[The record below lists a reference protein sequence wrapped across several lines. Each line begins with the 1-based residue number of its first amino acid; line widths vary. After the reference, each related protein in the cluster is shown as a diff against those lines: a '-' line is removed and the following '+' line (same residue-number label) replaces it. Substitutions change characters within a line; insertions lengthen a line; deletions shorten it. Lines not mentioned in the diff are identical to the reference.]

1 LSRIV
6 KKRER
11 RIAVATTAAVALQFV
26 RESSRTKEANLE
38 GRPVEMSESGHYLT
52 ARSLYDEKA
61 FFLPSIS
68 RKTSS
73 TVVSAVVSV
82 NYR

>member
-1 LSRIV
+1 
-6 KKRER
+6 
-11 RIAVATTAAVALQFV
+11 VATTAAVALQFV

-61 FFLPSIS
+61 FSCCQLVEKHP
-68 RKTSS
+68 
-73 TVVSAVVSV
+73 AAL
-82 NYR
+82 